1 MDQSMSYEGHQGMEG
16 MDLDDGINAGA
27 NLPLDAHHFQM
38 DLDPMVALQ
47 TLNWN
52 QTQMLPPADFIMPWN
67 PHTQW
72 LQHPWA
78 VSLDQ
83 QGAPNVGMLGQAFT
97 GGTTYD
103 DGASMACSSHCGVNC
118 TDQCEETPDASCC
131 FDASCVD
138 ASCGGLEMNHSVCC
152 FDAAC
157 GMPDPC
163 LDDECTEAG
172 DTCTDANCMV
182 PPTVYTTPA
191 SASIPTP
198 PTIESDPMINPV
210 TTPADANMDCMMQW
224 HPKRFKGPT
233 PGLNNSTPGLN
244 NPTPDLNNP
253 TPGLNNPTPGSNIPT
268 PALDVPIPALKDQP
282 QSISADDQFS
292 CRWVVANGDLCGFK
306 FENHKDLQS
315 HCKEAHLKDLEKAT
329 GGFNCSWYA
338 CTRRTPFS
346 QKSKLERH
354 MQTHTGFKPV
364 ACNICGI
371 LLSAKQSLEQHMRT
385 HSGEKPWKC
394 KHPGC
399 TQSFKQQSALT
410 MHTRTHTGEK
420 PLMCEI
426 CGKRFGESSN
436 LSKHRRTHNVKG
448 GHVCDVCGKDFHRLD
463 QLRRHMKTKHEQL
476 EE

>member
-1 MDQSMSYEGHQGMEG
+1 MSYEGHPGMEG
-16 MDLDDGINAGA
+16 IDLDDGINAGA
-27 NLPLDAHHFQM
+27 NLPFDAHHFQM
-38 DLDPMVALQ
+38 ELDPMAALQ
-47 TLNWN
+47 SLNWN

-72 LQHPWA
+72 LQHPWG

-83 QGAPNVGMLGQAFT
+83 QAAPNTGMVAQSFN
-97 GGTTYD
+97 GGPAYD

-118 TDQCEETPDASCC
+118 ADQCEETADANCC

-152 FDAAC
+152 FDEAC
-157 GMPDPC
+157 GMPEPC

-172 DTCTDANCMV
+172 HTCTDANCMV

-191 SASIPTP
+191 SASVPTP

-210 TTPADANMDCMMQW
+210 TSPVDADMDSMMEW
-224 HPKRFKGPT
+224 HPNRLKGPT
-233 PGLNNSTPGLN
+233 PGLNG
-244 NPTPDLNNP
+244 P
-253 TPGLNNPTPGSNIPT
+253 TPGLNNPTPGLNIPT
-268 PALDVPIPALKDQP
+268 PALKVPIPALKGQP
-282 QSISADDQFS
+282 QSISADNQFS
-292 CRWVVANGDLCGFK
+292 CRWVVANGDLCSFK

-315 HCKEAHLKDLEKAT
+315 HCKEAHLKDLEKAS

-354 MQTHTGFKPV
+354 MQTHTGCKLTLDTSNPNVPGLVLTIAVKPV

-399 TQSFKQQSALT
+399 TQSFKQQSAL
-410 MHTRTHTGEK
+410 
-420 PLMCEI
+420 
-426 CGKRFGESSN
+426 
-436 LSKHRRTHNVKG
+436 SKSTLPSPAVNS
-448 GHVCDVCGKDFHRLD
+448 C
-463 QLRRHMKTKHEQL
+463 
-476 EE
+476 